1 MPRITD
7 RLYIGK
13 GDKDGKGG
21 DRELYDSPALEWLL
35 GGRDKKEQFLLAMA
49 FGFKS
54 RERRVLEQRE
64 EFFFLRTLGPDDRAI
79 LDAVALQTEGALSVL
94 ADEEKV
100 LSIAQEYAH
109 AGIRLLADE
118 ASVASYGSFEKA
130 FEKELVDVFAAL
142 DAEPVSSEEDR
153 EDRA

>member
-13 GDKDGKGG
+13 GD
-21 DRELYDSPALEWLL
+21 RELYDGSALDWLL
-35 GGRDKKEQFLLAMA
+35 HGKDKKEQFLLAMA
-49 FGFKS
+49 FGLKS

-64 EFFFLRTLGPDDRAI
+64 EFFFLKNLGPDDRAI

-94 ADEEKV
+94 EDEERV

-118 ASVASYGSFEKA
+118 MSTSSYGSFEKA
-130 FEKELVDVFAAL
+130 FEKELLDVFAAL
-142 DAEPVSSEEDR
+142 AVKTESSDG
-153 EDRA
+153 DGSA